1 MVKLG
6 RASEVAREV
15 AAESGEGGATDS
27 LLADY
32 AITPQHATTARTPAP
47 QTDRLVDNN
56 IMASMFSYL
65 L

>member
-15 AAESGEGGATDS
+15 AAESAGGDNTATDS

-32 AITPQHATTARTPAP
+32 AITPQHATAARTPAP
-47 QTDRLVDNN
+47 QTDRYCFAC
-56 IMASMFSYL
+56 I
-65 L
+65 